1 MEWNTIWYRVWFLFD
16 NSFLTMEN
24 TKNNII
30 SDWLTQNSNP
40 EIDKLVEKNLAIA
53 NKIHNML
60 EDRGLKAADLARML
74 KKTPSEISKW
84 LTGTHT
90 FTTKTITKIETILG
104 DDIIHVEPQREIV
117 YLKVYVNH
125 EEEIEETSFETS
137 EVFATEG
144 GLDKKVS

>member
-1 MEWNTIWYRVWFLFD
+1 MEFP
-16 NSFLTMEN
+16 
-24 TKNNII
+24 KNNII
-30 SDWLTQNSNP
+30 NDWLQENGNP
-40 EIDKLVEKNLAIA
+40 EIAKLVEKNLAIA
-53 NKIHNML
+53 NKIHEML
-60 EDRGLKAADLARML
+60 EERRLKPADLARML

>member
-1 MEWNTIWYRVWFLFD
+1 
-16 NSFLTMEN
+16 
-24 TKNNII
+24 
-30 SDWLTQNSNP
+30 
-40 EIDKLVEKNLAIA
+40 
-53 NKIHNML
+53 ML
-60 EDRGLKAADLARML
+60 EERRLKPADLARML

-84 LTGTHT
+84 LTRTHT